1 MIYDID
7 VTYYL
12 WNADGCYHKA
22 KVAGNLN
29 AHKKGIHGVS
39 KEAWKWLMLLERFR
53 WIIALSET
61 QVMADIGC
69 WEKRVE
75 LLKFLF

>member
-1 MIYDID
+1 VERKDASMNQDAVKRHKAMIYDID

-12 WNADGCYHKA
+12 CNADGCYHKA

-39 KEAWKWLMLLERFR
+39 KEAWK
-53 WIIALSET
+53 
-61 QVMADIGC
+61 
-69 WEKRVE
+69 
-75 LLKFLF
+75 